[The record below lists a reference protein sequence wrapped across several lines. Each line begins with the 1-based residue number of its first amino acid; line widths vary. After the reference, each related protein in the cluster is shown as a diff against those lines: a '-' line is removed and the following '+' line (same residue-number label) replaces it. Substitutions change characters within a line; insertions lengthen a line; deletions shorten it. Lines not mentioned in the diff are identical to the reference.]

1 MLTTVLKIKLAEGRI
16 EVEIFNKE
24 FLFSQIGNMEII
36 VYVFDK
42 CSGFS
47 ENLYSRLL
55 MIPVR
60 V

>member
-42 CSGFS
+42 CSGF
-47 ENLYSRLL
+47 
-55 MIPVR
+55 
-60 V
+60 